1 MKNWSL
7 ILVFLIPFH
16 VFGQEVNSSL
26 TEENLLP
33 LGVLIETAISNA
45 PLISRLSK
53 GQEQRQE
60 EIKIAKKSW
69 TQHIALTGG
78 YNYGNVV
85 VADRLTTPQD
95 ISTVFRTNTSSTY
108 YVGAALRLPLSELST
123 RKNQIK
129 IQELAIEE
137 MEFQKLDIEQTI
149 QQEVTKRYNELL
161 KSLTT
166 IRLQAKKVEAD
177 ETAVQITE
185 QHFRNGTATMDEYRM
200 ALDILNTAKIEL
212 EKTKR
217 DAWFYMQTLEQFV
230 GSSIFKKS

>member
-1 MKNWSL
+1 MKKWTL
-7 ILVFLIPFH
+7 ILLVFLSRSAL
-16 VFGQEVNSSL
+16 GQELGTSL
-26 TEENLLP
+26 TEEKLLP

-69 TQHIALTGG
+69 TQHLALTGG

-85 VADRLTTPQD
+85 LADRLSTPQD
-95 ISTVFRTNTSSTY
+95 VSTVFRTNTSSTY
-108 YVGAALRLPLSELST
+108 FIGANLRLPISEITT
-123 RKNQIK
+123 RKNKIK

-137 MEFQKLDIEQTI
+137 MEYQKMDLELTIE
-149 QQEVTKRYNELL
+149 QEVTKRYNELL
-161 KSLTT
+161 KSIGT
-166 IRLQAKKVEAD
+166 IRLQNKKVEAD
-177 ETAVQITE
+177 ESAALITE
-185 QHFRNGTATMDEYRM
+185 RHFKNGTATMAEYRM

-217 DAWFYMQTLEQFV
+217 DAWFYLQTLEQLV
-230 GSSIFKKS
+230 GAPILR

>member
-1 MKNWSL
+1 MMKKWSL
-7 ILVFLIPFH
+7 ILIFLLPYW
-16 VFGQEVNSSL
+16 VFGQEVNTSL
-26 TEENLLP
+26 TEEKLLP

-60 EIKIAKKSW
+60 EIKIAKKGW

-85 VADRLTTPQD
+85 VADRLSTPQD

-108 YVGAALRLPLSELST
+108 FVGASLRLPLSEITT
-123 RKNQIK
+123 RKNLIK

-137 MEFQKLDIEQTI
+137 IEYQKLDLEQTI
-149 QQEVTKRYNELL
+149 EQEVIKRYNELL
-161 KSLTT
+161 KSIGT

-177 ETAVQITE
+177 ESAVLITE
-185 QHFRNGTATMDEYRM
+185 QHFKNGTATMAEYRM

-217 DAWFYMQTLEQFV
+217 DAWFYLQTLEQIV
-230 GSSIFKKS
+230 GAPILK